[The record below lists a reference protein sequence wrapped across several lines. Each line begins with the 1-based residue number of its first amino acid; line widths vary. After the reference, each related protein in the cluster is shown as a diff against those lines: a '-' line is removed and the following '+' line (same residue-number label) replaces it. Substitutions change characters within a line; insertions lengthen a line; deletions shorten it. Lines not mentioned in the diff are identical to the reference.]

1 MTAPEVVAW
10 TSGGRMSAGA
20 LLGEAPTSWGPGG
33 LCHPLLPTREPSS
46 QCLPHTQHHF
56 PHFAAEGGTVR
67 RRGKTGTLPSSP
79 CLSCSQVTTIWRD
92 NRGELWVGLSGP
104 PEETLRV

>member
-1 MTAPEVVAW
+1 MDARWKNEHRGLA
-10 TSGGRMSAGA
+10 GRGA
-20 LLGEAPTSWGPGG
+20 HLPGG

-46 QCLPHTQHHF
+46 GSAFLTHSTILLILPPREAQ
-56 PHFAAEGGTVR
+56 VR

-79 CLSCSQVTTIWRD
+79 RLSCPQVTTIWRD
-92 NRGELWVGLSGP
+92 NGGELWVGLSGP